1 MTLMGCT
8 ITRCWRDPMLGERSE
23 DGRERVRW
31 MRGVRV
37 EMEAAQAAAACE
49 ASSGWRRARVT

>member
-1 MTLMGCT
+1 
-8 ITRCWRDPMLGERSE
+8 MLGERSE